1 MPGGVAFYGTENA
14 LFRVRFKGDS
24 NWYPVPGWSSYR
36 EEGGKKPIREA
47 IAFQGVGSKTGKPRI
62 PEIIGNVIYAP
73 LNQIMIDLNSAYR
86 DSILVD
92 LEAYFVGDLI
102 YEGEDGVSEL
112 SIATTGEVTFSGSSP
127 IPIKG
132 NALLEPGLT
141 IVDVKVP
148 ATPVY
153 YPIDTIIEAAPGSG
167 IYQVKV
173 RPAPSAVVAMFHEW
187 EIRLENFSRGPIKA
201 EVTQSGYI
209 EADSESNITSVCSFQ
224 PRSLLPEVKRGMSA

>member
-14 LFRVRFKGDS
+14 LFRVRFKGS
-24 NWYPVPGWSSYR
+24 NIWRSVPGWSSYR

-73 LNQIMIDLNSAYR
+73 LNQIMKDLNSAYL
-86 DSILVD
+86 DGDLVD
-92 LEAYFVGDLI
+92 LEAYFAGDVI
-102 YEGEDGVSEL
+102 YSGAGGDGEIAIDADGV
-112 SIATTGEVTFSGSSP
+112 VTFSGVGE

-141 IVDVKVP
+141 IVDITVP
-148 ATPVY
+148 AAEVY
-153 YPIDTIIEAAPGSG
+153 YPIDTITVDAGVYEVKTRPSPAEIAAS
-167 IYQVKV
+167 ISTFEV
-173 RPAPSAVVAMFHEW
+173 
-187 EIRLENFSRGPIKA
+187 RLESFSRGPIKA

-209 EADSESNITSVCSFQ
+209 EADSESNITSICSFQ
-224 PRSLLPEVKRGMSA
+224 PRSLLPEVKRGLSA